1 MNCAGGSCKRCGRQR
16 GENNYL
22 IARKALKLYM
32 REPHSIE
39 VRSITTDK
47 KQVLYID
54 AADVEK
60 MRGKRVLIIDDVIS
74 TGESVFAVEKL
85 VKESGGTVVGKMA
98 ILAEGDAVYRDDIIY
113 LEKLPLFVPGKNM

>member
-1 MNCAGGSCKRCGRQR
+1 
-16 GENNYL
+16 
-22 IARKALKLYM
+22 M